1 MRNLSVKS
9 IVFATLAVALIVGGM
24 PGSAEAGVCKKVGKK
39 DGCVNAKDVRD
50 NNLTAADQLD
60 EAGADFIEQDD
71 VALTGA
77 TQVIASVQVTA
88 PGSGVVIANA
98 SGWFDMGP
106 TANAV
111 VCALSQ
117 DANLPAAFF
126 PLLVEDH
133 AADPGQADDDEA
145 FALTR
150 GFQVN
155 AGTITVNLV
164 CLGGNTA
171 SVADVALTAMYFPTR
186 Y

>member
-1 MRNLSVKS
+1 MRNLSVNT
-9 IVFATLAVALIVGGM
+9 IVIATMALALVFAG
-24 PGSAEAGVCKKVGKK
+24 PGTAEAGVCKEVGRKS
-39 DGCVNAKDVRD
+39 GCVNTKDVKN

-60 EAGADFIEQDD
+60 EAGADFVAQNNN

-77 TQVIASVQVTA
+77 PQVIASVQVTA

-106 TANAV
+106 AAKAV
-111 VCALSQ
+111 QCALSQ
-117 DANLPAAFF
+117 DANFPAF
-126 PLLVEDH
+126 PRIIEDH
-133 AADPGQADDDEA
+133 GGSDGDDDEA

-150 GFQVN
+150 GFPVS

-164 CLGGNTA
+164 CLDFSGNTGA
-171 SVADVALTAMYFPTR
+171 AVADVALTAMYFPTR